1 MRVVSMYLKIT
12 EPQKS
17 LVRKVKGNV
26 KAGHKFYLREVWWAG
41 PLYVHSKNKKH
52 QQQTKWRINYNIHR
66 INT

>member
-1 MRVVSMYLKIT
+1 MRVVSIYLKIT

-26 KAGHKFYLREVWWAG
+26 KGGHKFYLREVGWAD

-52 QQQTKWRINYNIHR
+52 QQPTK
-66 INT
+66 